1 MATVLTRT
9 LAAACLLAL
18 LVAGCGGDDAT
29 EEPQARPTLSDPAA
43 VPTAV
48 PDEGREPYR
57 IGQTGVNAPGVDVT
71 ATVAPAE
78 PTSTT
83 YNVQEGDTCGGIA
96 SNHGITVDALLAA
109 NARINDDC
117 TNLHVD
123 EVLTIPAPDPSA
135 SPPEASSSDTGD
147 TRDTPTGA
155 RVYIVVPGDTCAA
168 IAQDHDIPLQTFL
181 VANGL
186 DEESCLTIQVGQEVI
201 IPE

>member
-1 MATVLTRT
+1 MAAVLTRT
-9 LAAACLLAL
+9 LAAACLLAF
-18 LVAGCGGDDAT
+18 LVAGCGDDDAT
-29 EEPQARPTLSDPAA
+29 ETPQARPTLSDPAA
-43 VPTAV
+43 VPTSV
-48 PDEGREPYR
+48 PDEGREPFV
-57 IGQTGVNAPGVDVT
+57 IGQTGVTAPGETVT
-71 ATVAPAE
+71 ATVVAAE

-83 YNVQEGDTCGGIA
+83 YIVQEGDTCGGIA
-96 SNHGITVDALLAA
+96 SEHGITVDALLAA

-135 SPPEASSSDTGD
+135 APPEASSSDTS
-147 TRDTPTGA
+147 DTPTGA
-155 RVYIVVPGDTCAA
+155 RVYIVVAGDTCAA